1 MAIRMLFGALPKS
14 KETGKRRTVK
24 RAFEVAHHG
33 GYLYSSYSTGAGN
46 PIGKPICRIRKST
59 ENSDVWGITAEGKK
73 HLGFNAKG
81 KCRDSLY
88 TIPILRRNEIGI
100 PVRLAA
106 EDEEENVDL
115 KQEWDVDEGGKGKE
129 EKEEE

>member
-1 MAIRMLFGALPKS
+1 MSSCALKLVSNGLVPVLSLLRMLFGALPKS

-81 KCRDSLY
+81 ERM
-88 TIPILRRNEIGI
+88 E
-100 PVRLAA
+100 
-106 EDEEENVDL
+106 
-115 KQEWDVDEGGKGKE
+115 
-129 EKEEE
+129 